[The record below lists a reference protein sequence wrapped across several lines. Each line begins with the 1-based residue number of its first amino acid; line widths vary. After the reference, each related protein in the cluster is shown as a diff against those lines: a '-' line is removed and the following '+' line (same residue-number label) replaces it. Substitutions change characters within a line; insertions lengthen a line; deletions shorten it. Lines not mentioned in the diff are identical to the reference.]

1 MDAASSEFVAPRD
14 PTEQVLAD
22 VWREVLQ
29 IERIGARDNFFE
41 LGGHSLLAAQALARI
56 RKIFQVELPLRTFF
70 EAATPEKTAVALAAA
85 DPTPGRVLKIA
96 TALLR
101 IRAMS
106 PEERARALERRKTAA
121 PARVS

>member
-1 MDAASSEFVAPRD
+1 MALIDDVGAVTNVEGVAHVVIRD
-14 PTEQVLAD
+14 D
-22 VWREVLQ
+22 
-29 IERIGARDNFFE
+29 D
-41 LGGHSLLAAQALARI
+41 
-56 RKIFQVELPLRTFF
+56 
-70 EAATPEKTAVALAAA
+70 A